1 MPPGV
6 PGGRCCCRFS
16 GRTDGGASA
25 QLNAVILLKKSIR
38 FIRAGLGLQ
47 KSRAESRVPMRPL
60 PHTPF
65 LPLLIKTFAQN
76 QLCTGA
82 CSLQGLAV
90 GASQRAYKMCS
101 CDTGPEGGARSPLG
115 VAASISW
122 ARFDYSR
129 FRVTDKHT
137 RLSNTKL

>member
-1 MPPGV
+1 
-6 PGGRCCCRFS
+6 
-16 GRTDGGASA
+16 
-25 QLNAVILLKKSIR
+25 
-38 FIRAGLGLQ
+38 
-47 KSRAESRVPMRPL
+47 MRPL

-115 VAASISW
+115 GARSPLGVAASISW